1 MKIEQLMSSPPVTID
16 MDDTLD
22 HVRSLFLELK
32 FHHLLVVRH
41 GVLRGVLSDR
51 DLLES
56 ISHRVGTAAETR
68 SDLDTLKRRVHQ
80 IMVRDPVSLGPNDTV
95 RDAVKLFNKHGV
107 SCLPVVNERN
117 RPVGIV
123 SWRDI
128 MARLA
133 A

>member
-1 MKIEQLMSSPPVTID
+1 MKIGQLMSSPPVTID

-22 HVRSLFLELK
+22 QVRTLFLELK

-51 DLLES
+51 DLLKS

-68 SDLDTLKRRVHQ
+68 SDLDTLNKRVHQ

-95 RDAVKLFNKHGV
+95 RDAVKLFNERGV
-107 SCLPVVNERN
+107 SCLPVVNKRN

-128 MARLA
+128 VARLA